1 MKNTFLKLISGFFIL
16 ALSGCSTVQFY
27 SNSELTQKS
36 GLKYYTVK
44 PYLQVERDVV
54 NNSIVKA
61 TILYLT
67 DLENPQYI
75 TMKDG
80 LVSKKL
86 DLKLTDG
93 SINTFG
99 LDSDPKIAET
109 IAALTAMVSKTAT
122 AITDLSTLKGIPGAA
137 SPATITELYD
147 IIMTNGLTSVKKI
160 EVK

>member
-1 MKNTFLKLISGFFIL
+1 MKNSLLKLVSGVFIL
-16 ALSGCSTVQFY
+16 SFTGCSAVQFY

-44 PYLQVERDVV
+44 PYLQVERESV

-61 TILYLT
+61 TILYLP

-75 TMKDG
+75 AMKAG
-80 LVSKKL
+80 IGSKKL
-86 DLKLTDG
+86 DLKLADG

-99 LDSDPKIAET
+99 LDSDPKIAES
-109 IAALTAMVSKTAT
+109 IAALTALVSKSAT
-122 AITDLSTLKGIPGAA
+122 AITDLSTLKGIPGATA
-137 SPATITELYD
+137 PATITEFYD
-147 IIMTNGLTSVKKI
+147 IIMTNGNTSVKKI

>member
-1 MKNTFLKLISGFFIL
+1 MKNAFLKLISGVFIL
-16 ALSGCSTVQFY
+16 AFAGCTPVKFY
-27 SNSELTQKS
+27 SNSELTKKS

-44 PYLQVERDVV
+44 PYLQVERDPV
-54 NNSIVKA
+54 NNSIIKA
-61 TILYLT
+61 TILYLP

-75 TMKDG
+75 AMKDG
-80 LVSKKL
+80 IGSRKL

-99 LDSDPKIAET
+99 LDTDTKIAET
-109 IAALTAMVSKTAT
+109 ITALTGLVSKTAT
-122 AITDLSTLKGIPGAA
+122 AITDLSTLKGVPPAA
-137 SPATITELYD
+137 APSPITELYD

>member
-1 MKNTFLKLISGFFIL
+1 MKNALIKLVSGIFIL
-16 ALSGCSTVQFY
+16 AFTGCTPVKFY
-27 SNSELTQKS
+27 SNAELTKKS

-44 PYLQVERDVV
+44 PYLQVERDPV

-61 TILYLT
+61 TILYLP

-75 TMKDG
+75 ALKDG
-80 LVSKKL
+80 LGSRKL

-99 LDSDPKIAET
+99 LETDPKIAET
-109 IAALTAMVSKTAT
+109 IAALTGLVSKTAT
-122 AITDLSTLKGIPGAA
+122 AVTDLSTLKGIPGAA
-137 SPATITELYD
+137 QTTVTELYD

-160 EVK
+160 EVN